1 MRVGIFGGTF
11 NPIHLGHLIVAEEMR
26 EKLKLDKI
34 LFLLAFNPP
43 HKRKF
48 APYSD
53 RKEMVKMAIAGNPH
67 FELSEIEKERGGKSW
82 TVETLKDLRKL
93 YPEEELFLIIG
104 SDQFQELAKWR
115 NPEEL
120 FNRAKVCVMRRAGMP
135 IRKEIK
141 RKFPKARILDVS
153 QIEIS
158 GKKIREKIRKGSSV
172 RYLLPDKVYEYILKK
187 GLYQKEKI

>member
-1 MRVGIFGGTF
+1 
-11 NPIHLGHLIVAEEMR
+11 
-26 EKLKLDKI
+26 
-34 LFLLAFNPP
+34 
-43 HKRKF
+43 
-48 APYSD
+48 
-53 RKEMVKMAIAGNPH
+53 MVKMAIAGNPH

-93 YPEEELFLIIG
+93 YPQEELFLIIG